1 MGPITV
7 TTVTEQHRWE
17 DEMMMSPMSMGKS
30 RDRDE
35 MTMDVDL
42 EDGDLKDGRA
52 SSPGS
57 VRTYGERKV

>member
-17 DEMMMSPMSMGKS
+17 DEMMMSPTSRS

-57 VRTYGERKV
+57 IRTYGDRKV